1 MSEDAMSQPSET
13 PAPEAADL
21 DASPATGEDTA
32 EAERLLAEAV
42 AELTGGQGGETKP
55 ETPEGE
61 GSDATTEPAKGD
73 ADDELGDSGKRA
85 LREERKARRDAER
98 ELKELRA
105 RLQEYEDRD
114 KTELEKALE
123 RAKQYEQELAKARVM
138 NARLMAAAEHNL
150 PHDLIELLGDG
161 TEEEI
166 DARAKLLAE
175 KLAAAAPR
183 WEPDD
188 EFEEPPPPP
197 PAPTRPVES
206 LTPGARPANERPAD
220 PNDIFRELLD
230 ARRRW

>member
-1 MSEDAMSQPSET
+1 MSVDAMSQPSET
-13 PAPEAADL
+13 SAPETAAL
-21 DASPATGEDTA
+21 EASPATGEDTI

-42 AELTGGQGGETKP
+42 TELTGDQSGETKP
-55 ETPEGE
+55 ETPVGE
-61 GSDATTEPAKGD
+61 GSDTEAKPAKGD
-73 ADDELGDSGKRA
+73 ANELGDSGKRA

-98 ELKELRA
+98 ELRELRT

-123 RAKQYEQELAKARVM
+123 RAKQYEQELAKTRVM

-175 KLAAAAPR
+175 KLTAAAPR
-183 WEPDD
+183 QEPA
-188 EFEEPPPPP
+188 EPVEQTPP
-197 PAPTRPVES
+197 PAAPAQTRPVES
-206 LTPGARPANERPAD
+206 LFPGARPANEQPAD
-220 PNDIFRELLD
+220 PNDMFREFLD
-230 ARRRW
+230 ARRRF